1 MIKAIVF
8 DLDDTLI
15 SEEDYIR
22 SGYKAVAR
30 VLCKT
35 YSEDFHTGDNLGG
48 KSPAEGNFAGS
59 SFPEETACSRELF
72 ELYREDSAMV
82 FNRFLDRHGIS
93 FTEKKVKELVTVYRE
108 HLPQIT
114 FFEDVRPVLKILR
127 EKGIRTGIISDGYTI
142 TQENKVKVLGLE
154 NLMDHI
160 ILTDRLG
167 RDYWKPDPRPFRMM
181 SEALGVVPEE
191 MLYVGDNPTK
201 DFYPKTKIAIRTAR
215 IIRPFAV
222 YANAP
227 YREGVRED
235 YRIHSLYELK
245 NLI

>member
-30 VLCKT
+30 RLCQK
-35 YSEDFHTGDNLGG
+35 YPG
-48 KSPAEGNFAGS
+48 KSSGVTDLL
-59 SFPEETACSRELF
+59 EETACFRELL
-72 ELYREDSAMV
+72 ELYREDAAMV
-82 FNRFLDRHGIS
+82 FNRFLDKHGIL
-93 FTEKKVKELVTVYRE
+93 FGEQDIRELVAVYRE
-108 HLPQIT
+108 HLPEIT
-114 FFEDVRPVLKILR
+114 FFEDVIPVLAMLR
-127 EKGIRTGIISDGYTI
+127 RKGIRTGIISDGYTI
-142 TQENKVKVLGLE
+142 TQENKVRVLGLE
-154 NLMDHI
+154 KLVDHV

-167 RDYWKPDPRPFRMM
+167 RDYWKPDSRAFLMM
-181 SEALGVVPEE
+181 SEELGVLPKEL
-191 MLYVGDNPTK
+191 LYVGDNPTK
-201 DFYPKTKIAIRTAR
+201 DFYPKKQVQIQTAR

-235 YRIHSLYELK
+235 YRIDSLYDLEKLLESGEK
-245 NLI
+245 QA